1 MNMIIQKLLQKSFGA
16 LPKALLVSA
25 SLLTMPLTAQASGG
39 ADLDHVEIDLSDT
52 ESLKN
57 GAKVFMDYCLSCHSA
72 KYMRFKRMADDLGM
86 TDEEVLEN
94 LVYSDAKI
102 HDTMEIAMPEADAAL
117 WFGAAPPDL
126 SVVSRSRGAD
136 WLYTYLRSFYVDKSR
151 PMGVNNLVFKDV
163 GMPHVLWKLQG
174 MQHIEESKTNMA
186 YGKEKIEHKLV
197 ADGTG
202 SMSTEEYDKTVS
214 DLVNFLVYVGEP
226 IRSYRES
233 LGLYVLGFLLIL
245 LVLTIKLKKEYWKDV
260 H

>member
-1 MNMIIQKLLQKSFGA
+1 
-16 LPKALLVSA
+16 
-25 SLLTMPLTAQASGG
+25 
-39 ADLDHVEIDLSDT
+39 
-52 ESLKN
+52 
-57 GAKVFMDYCLSCHSA
+57 
-72 KYMRFKRMADDLGM
+72 
-86 TDEEVLEN
+86 
-94 LVYSDAKI
+94 
-102 HDTMEIAMPEADAAL
+102 
-117 WFGAAPPDL
+117 
-126 SVVSRSRGAD
+126 
-136 WLYTYLRSFYVDKSR
+136 
-151 PMGVNNLVFKDV
+151 
-163 GMPHVLWKLQG
+163 
-174 MQHIEESKTNMA
+174 MA